1 MRIRNSLAGGPVVIS
16 VSLLLLCFASNIQA
30 QQRFGYVLDVKGD
43 WNSNQTGKV
52 SKGAAVNVGSVISA
66 GNPSD
71 ASSYIVIAD
80 HNGNIVERRNCANS
94 GECSSAIRLPAAAS
108 SNQGVVSRLLGAAMA
123 LVSSEPA
130 KYATFVSRGSD
141 LKEAVIKLNEQK
153 LDLSPVFKNMPADK
167 YLVRFEKIDKDGSS
181 APALKPFPFTWDAR
195 KPEPLV
201 ARDLGPGLY
210 RVSVLEVS
218 LLETDGGS
226 EPSGNEAWVLVSTP
240 TTYTKAAPSFDAA
253 LNVTKQWGTSV
264 KQNAVRQF
272 LRASLQFITTQT
284 K

>member
-1 MRIRNSLAGGPVVIS
+1 MRTRKSWFVTSVV
-16 VSLLLLCFASNIQA
+16 VSLLLLCSASSIQA

-43 WNSNQTGKV
+43 WNVSGGGRL
-52 SKGAAVNVGSVISA
+52 SKGQSLNVGSVIRS

-71 ASSYIVIAD
+71 TSSYVVVAD
-80 HNGNIVERRNCANS
+80 HNGNIVERRSCSNN
-94 GECSSAIRLPAAAS
+94 GECAREIRLPAAAG
-108 SNQGVVSRLLGAAMA
+108 SNQGVLSRLMGAAMA

-141 LKEAVIKLNEQK
+141 LTEAVIKLNEQK
-153 LDLSPVFKNMPADK
+153 LDLSPVFKNMQGDK
-167 YLVRFEKIDKDGSS
+167 YLVRFEKIEKNKSA
-181 APALKPFPFTWDAR
+181 APAMKPFPFTWDAK

-201 ARDLGPGLY
+201 ARDLAPGLY

-218 LLETDGGS
+218 LLEPDSGS

-240 TTYTKAAPSFDAA
+240 TSYTKAAPSFDAA
-253 LNVTKQWGTSV
+253 LSVTKQWGTSV

-272 LRASLQFITTQT
+272 LRASLEFITTQMT
-284 K
+284 Q